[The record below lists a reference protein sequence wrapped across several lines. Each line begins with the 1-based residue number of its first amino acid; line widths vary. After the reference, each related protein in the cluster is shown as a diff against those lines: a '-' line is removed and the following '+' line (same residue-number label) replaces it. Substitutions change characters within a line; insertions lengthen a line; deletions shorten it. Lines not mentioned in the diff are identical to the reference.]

1 MASMKDIKRR
11 KSSIQSTQ
19 QITKAMKL
27 VSTVKLQKAKGRA
40 DVYKRQIEC
49 RGLVVLFPE
58 PLNQK
63 AEAVMISNGINWE
76 NFTSTQLEDE
86 DFTDDTL
93 VLTMEHSQ
101 LEKIFEKYPSAREE
115 NVYVLTELV
124 GDELEILD
132 PYGGSLQSYGLCYET
147 MRKSI
152 IKLVK
157 LLNEGE

>member
-1 MASMKDIKRR
+1 M
-11 KSSIQSTQ
+11 T
-19 QITKAMKL
+19 
-27 VSTVKLQKAKGRA
+27 
-40 DVYKRQIEC
+40 IEC

-101 LEKIFEKYPSAREE
+101 LEKILKNTQVPEKKMYM
-115 NVYVLTELV
+115 Y
-124 GDELEILD
+124 
-132 PYGGSLQSYGLCYET
+132 
-147 MRKSI
+147 
-152 IKLVK
+152 
-157 LLNEGE
+157 